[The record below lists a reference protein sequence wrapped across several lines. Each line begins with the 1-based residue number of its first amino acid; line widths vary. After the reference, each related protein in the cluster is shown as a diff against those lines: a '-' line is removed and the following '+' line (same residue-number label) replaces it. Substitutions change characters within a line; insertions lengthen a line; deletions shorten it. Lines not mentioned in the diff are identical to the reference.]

1 MSAIKTKHFSIIV
14 IVAAL
19 GYFVD
24 IYDLILFSIV
34 RVPSLK
40 ALGLSPDEITNVG
53 IRLMSWQMTGML
65 LGGILW
71 GILGDKR
78 GRVSVLFGSI
88 ILYSSANILNGVVT
102 NVTQYEW
109 LRLIAGIGLAGELG
123 AGITLVSETMHKDK
137 RGYGSTIVVG
147 IGVLGAV
154 LASYVGS
161 HYDWNIAYFIGGG
174 LGLLLLILRLGV
186 YESGMYES
194 VSKSKVSKGNLLFLF
209 SSKQRFKKYLSCI
222 AIGLPVWYVIG
233 VLIFLVPEFAVQMG
247 ISGASAAKAVM
258 WCYIGH
264 ACGDSLCGLMSQ
276 WFKNRKIVL
285 FVYLCLTSICIPIYL
300 FQSGI
305 SLDFLY
311 FLCAMIGAASGFWV
325 VFITIASEQFGT
337 NIRATVT
344 TTVPNFVRGSLALMT
359 ALLNIFWKDM
369 SIPLTFSALMVG
381 FIVMLIAFIALLG
394 LKETFGKDLNYI
406 EE

>member
-1 MSAIKTKHFSIIV
+1 MNAIRKKHFSIII

-40 ALGLSPDEITNVG
+40 ALGLSHDEITNVG

-65 LGGILW
+65 LDGILW

-88 ILYSSANILNGVVT
+88 ILYSAANIFNGLVT
-102 NVTQYEW
+102 NVPQYEW
-109 LRLIAGIGLAGELG
+109 LRFIAGFGLAGELG

-154 LASYVGS
+154 LASYIGS
-161 HYDWNIAYFIGGG
+161 HYNWNIAYFIGGG

-194 VSKSKVSKGNLLFLF
+194 VSKSKISKGNILFLF
-209 SSKQRFKKYLSCI
+209 RSKEIFKKYISCI
-222 AIGLPVWYVIG
+222 AIGLPIWYVIG
-233 VLIFLVPEFAVQMG
+233 ILIFLVPEFAVQMG
-247 ISGASAAKAVM
+247 VSGASTAKAVL

-264 ACGDSLCGLMSQ
+264 AFGDSLCGLISQ
-276 WFKNRKIVL
+276 WFKNRKIVV
-285 FVYLCLTSICIPIYL
+285 FVYLCLTSISIPVFL

-311 FLCAMIGAASGFWV
+311 FLCAMVGVASGFWV

-337 NIRATVT
+337 NLRATVT

-359 ALLNIFWKDM
+359 ALLNVFWKDM
-369 SIPLTFSALMVG
+369 NIPLIFSALIVG
-381 FIVMLIAFIALLG
+381 CIVMVISFVALLG

>member
-1 MSAIKTKHFSIIV
+1 MSILQKKHFSMIV

-24 IYDLILFSIV
+24 IYDLILFSVV
-34 RVPSLK
+34 RKPSLE

-53 IRLMSWQMTGML
+53 LRLMSWQMIGML

-71 GILGDKR
+71 GVLGDKR
-78 GRVSVLFGSI
+78 GRISVLFGSI
-88 ILYSSANILNGVVT
+88 IIYSAANILNGLVT

-109 LRLIAGIGLAGELG
+109 LRLIAGFGLAGELG
-123 AGITLVSETMHKDK
+123 AGITLVSETMSKDK

-147 IGVLGAV
+147 IGVTGAV
-154 LASYVGS
+154 LASYVGR
-161 HYDWNIAYFIGGG
+161 HFDWNIAYFIGGG
-174 LGLLLLILRLGV
+174 LGLMLLILRLGV
-186 YESGMYES
+186 YESGMFES
-194 VSKSKVSKGNLLFLF
+194 MSKSTVHKGNLLFLF
-209 SSKQRFKKYLSCI
+209 SSKEIFKKYLRCI
-222 AIGLPVWYVIG
+222 AIGLPIWYVIG
-233 VLIFLVPEFAVQMG
+233 ILIFLVPEFSVIMG
-247 ISGASAAKAVM
+247 IKGASAANAVM

-264 ACGDSLCGLMSQ
+264 ACGDSFCGLLSQ

-285 FVYLCLTSICIPIYL
+285 FVYMCLTSIAIPIYL

-325 VFITIASEQFGT
+325 VFITVASEQFGT

-359 ALLNIFWKDM
+359 VVLNIFWKDM
-369 SIPLTFSALMVG
+369 GIPLTFSALILG
-381 FIVMLIAFIALLG
+381 FIVMSISFTALFG
-394 LKETFGKDLNYI
+394 LKETFGKDLHYV